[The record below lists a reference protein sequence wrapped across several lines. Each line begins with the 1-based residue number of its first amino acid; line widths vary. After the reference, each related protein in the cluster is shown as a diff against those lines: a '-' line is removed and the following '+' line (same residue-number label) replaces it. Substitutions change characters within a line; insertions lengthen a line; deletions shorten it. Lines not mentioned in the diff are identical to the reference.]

1 MTVTNVGY
9 STAVFQFT
17 QRQIV
22 VLLSGN
28 SPRAFMPVYAKTM
41 NLHKGVDNKLQF
53 QFLNQE
59 QKPVDITGKS
69 ITCRIINFDGTEIL
83 ITKALTLE
91 LPLTGIAYLYIDAA
105 ELENIPAQ
113 KCHYSLE
120 IPVGEFG
127 YPVFV
132 DPAAGARGDINI
144 LNSVLPSFVPSQI
157 VSIPTGQP
165 FPNLDPNNNS
175 NNPLSNANT
184 YYSSVI
190 NTQNNPV
197 LTIQT
202 KLTEYNGNVVI
213 EGTCNQQLTD
223 WYPILESEEYDN
235 VTQVEGYTIK
245 GFHPFVRM
253 VFTSNAGVVTNIL
266 AR

>member
-1 MTVTNVGY
+1 VTVTNVGY
-9 STAVFQFT
+9 STAVFYFI

-69 ITCRIINFDGTEIL
+69 ITCRIINYNGTEVL
-83 ITKALTLE
+83 INKALTLE
-91 LPLTGIAYLYIDAA
+91 LPLTGIAYLYLNAA
-105 ELENIPAQ
+105 ELEDIPAQ
-113 KCHYSLE
+113 KCYYSLE
-120 IPVGEFG
+120 IPVGDFD

-132 DPAAGARGDINI
+132 DPNAGARGDINI
-144 LNSVLPSFVPSQI
+144 LNSVLPSFVPSQVI
-157 VSIPTGQP
+157 TIPTGQA
-165 FPNLDPNNNS
+165 FPNLDPNINS
-175 NNPLSNANT
+175 NNPLTNANT
-184 YYSSVI
+184 YYSSII
-190 NTQNNPV
+190 NTQDNPV
-197 LTIQT
+197 LSIQA
-202 KLTEYNGNVVI
+202 KLDGYNGDVSI

-223 WYPILESEEYDN
+223 WYPINTDSYEDKTAT
-235 VTQVEGYTIK
+235 VGYTIH